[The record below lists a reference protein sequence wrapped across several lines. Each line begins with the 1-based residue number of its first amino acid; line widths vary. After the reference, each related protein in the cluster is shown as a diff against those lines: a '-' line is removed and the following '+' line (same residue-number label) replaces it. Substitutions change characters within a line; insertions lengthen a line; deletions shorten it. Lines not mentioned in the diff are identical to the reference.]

1 MKLIDKAVVVAEIE
15 KRIKTLNEI
24 LIKNPILSST
34 LEKLIEENK
43 KVLSI
48 LDTIEVKEV
57 QEEPVSKD
65 LEEEA
70 LVYSASDT
78 ITEDGKLVIDSEKV
92 NAFKAGAKWQKQQ
105 MKKDAIIVTIESD
118 LDPHGADHGN
128 QNIKCG
134 WGELEAKR
142 FKNGSKVKLIIIKE
156 D

>member
-1 MKLIDKAVVVAEIE
+1 MKLIGKAVVVAEIE

-48 LDTIEVKEV
+48 LDTLEV
-57 QEEPVSKD
+57 QEEPVSED

-92 NAFKAGAKWQKQQ
+92 NAFKAGAEWQKQQ
-105 MKKDAIIVTIESD
+105 MKKDAISATIVSD
-118 LDPHGADHGN
+118 LDPHGADYGN
-128 QNIKCG
+128 QKIKLG

-142 FKNGSKVKLIIIKE
+142 FNNGSKVKLIIIKE